1 MATPALAT
9 RISIGLPSASR
20 SLANAFTGAKSAWSN
35 DLTSASTNPVSFLL
49 AAERHQSTK
58 RLRTNLE
65 KSVPSAAF
73 LPLSILLQAKISLAD
88 FIRAKCLA
96 ASNPSP
102 ELAPVMSTV
111 FPERSVV
118 RSGGAAFL
126 WCIKYFQMDGLAM
139 ITMIPE
145 GYAFGL
151 ECLKV

>member
-9 RISIGLPSASR
+9 RISIGRPSASR
-20 SLANAFTGAKSAWSN
+20 SLVNAFTDAKSARSN
-35 DLTSASTNPVSFLL
+35 DHTSASTNPVSLL

-58 RLRTNLE
+58 RLRKNLE
-65 KSVPSAAF
+65 RSIPSAAF
-73 LPLSILLQAKISLAD
+73 LHRSILLQAKIDLAD
-88 FIRAKCLA
+88 FMRAKCLA
-96 ASNPSP
+96 ASNPTP

-111 FPERSVV
+111 FPERSAV

-151 ECLKV
+151 ERLKV